1 MSKSPTINQFASEDQ
16 LCINAD
22 YKSSLYRNKISVLHS
37 KANKETEN
45 VKVQG
50 KVEDDRRYVIEAVI
64 IKVMKSR
71 GKIDYH
77 NLLKEAQNLLKVKFK
92 PDPKQI
98 KERTESLIERSF
110 IERDENDKRI
120 LNYVA

>member
-1 MSKSPTINQFASEDQ
+1 M
-16 LCINAD
+16 CINAD

-37 KANKETEN
+37 KANKEIEN

-50 KVEDDRRYVIEAVI
+50 KVEDDRRYVVEAAI

-77 NLLKEAQNLLKVKFK
+77 NLLKEAQDLLKIKFK
-92 PDPKQI
+92 PDPTQI
-98 KERTESLIERSF
+98 KERTESLIERGF

-120 LNYVA
+120 FNYVA